1 LIKCKNST
9 IKKSKEENENLKVE
23 LPDKRKQLKEVEKKK
38 DSLKTVAFVISVK
51 IPTCTSFNESL
62 TGGSTTSV
70 FFLDKS
76 NGSFKNAKSV
86 SLTRTSP
93 RAL

>member
-1 LIKCKNST
+1 
-9 IKKSKEENENLKVE
+9 
-23 LPDKRKQLKEVEKKK
+23 
-38 DSLKTVAFVISVK
+38 VISVK

-76 NGSFKNAKSV
+76 NGSFKNAKKPV
-86 SLTRTSP
+86 WLNVKILQLKSP
-93 RAL
+93 RKKMRI